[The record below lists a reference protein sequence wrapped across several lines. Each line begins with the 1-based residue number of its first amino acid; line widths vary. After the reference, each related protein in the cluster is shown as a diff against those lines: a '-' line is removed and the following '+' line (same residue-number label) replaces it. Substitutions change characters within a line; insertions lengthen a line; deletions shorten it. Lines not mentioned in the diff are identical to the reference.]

1 MRHTGL
7 RVITNNLNV
16 ATILSGNTSCE
27 VIVAGGS
34 VRPRDRAIVGEATID
49 FIRQFKVDIA
59 LIGVSSIEAD
69 GSLRDFDLREVKVA
83 QTIIAQAREV
93 WLAADASKFNR
104 PAMIQLG
111 TLSQIDRLFTDA
123 EPPAPFADLLHAAQV
138 RLEIA
143 RD

>member
-1 MRHTGL
+1 
-7 RVITNNLNV
+7 
-16 ATILSGNTSCE
+16 
-27 VIVAGGS
+27 
-34 VRPRDRAIVGEATID
+34 
-49 FIRQFKVDIA
+49 
-59 LIGVSSIEAD
+59 
-69 GSLRDFDLREVKVA
+69 VKVA

-123 EPPAPFADLLHAAQV
+123 EPPAPFSDLLNAAQV

-143 RD
+143 RDN

>member
-1 MRHTGL
+1 M
-7 RVITNNLNV
+7 
-16 ATILSGNTSCE
+16 
-27 VIVAGGS
+27 
-34 VRPRDRAIVGEATID
+34 RPRDRAVVGEATID

-59 LIGVSSIEAD
+59 LIGVSSIEVD
-69 GSLRDFDLREVKVA
+69 GSQRDFDLREVKVA

-123 EPPAPFADLLHAAQV
+123 APPPPFPDLLHAAQV

-143 RD
+143 RDN

>member
-1 MRHTGL
+1 
-7 RVITNNLNV
+7 
-16 ATILSGNTSCE
+16 
-27 VIVAGGS
+27 
-34 VRPRDRAIVGEATID
+34 
-49 FIRQFKVDIA
+49 
-59 LIGVSSIEAD
+59 
-69 GSLRDFDLREVKVA
+69 VKVA

-123 EPPAPFADLLHAAQV
+123 EPPDPFPTLLRDAQV

-143 RD
+143 RPHQTPKE